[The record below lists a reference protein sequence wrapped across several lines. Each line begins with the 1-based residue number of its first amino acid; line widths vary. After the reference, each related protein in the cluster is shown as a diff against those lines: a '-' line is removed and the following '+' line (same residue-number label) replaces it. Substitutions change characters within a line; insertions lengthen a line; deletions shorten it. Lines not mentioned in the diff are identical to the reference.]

1 MTVKSGANVIRAVNG
16 AKQQLEQTRG
26 QLPPG
31 VQMVITRDASVFTTA
46 AVSATAEDLILAIL
60 LASLVVLIF
69 LQSFRQTLIVL
80 VSIPTSLLATTLMM
94 KVFDFGLDVIS
105 LLAMSLLI
113 GILVD
118 DAVVVIENIT
128 RHLSRGTDPV
138 EAAVRGRMEIGGA
151 AVALT
156 LTDVVVF
163 APIALSPGM
172 IGDILIEI
180 SVTIVVS
187 TLFSLLVSFTL
198 VPMLA
203 ARWLKPAKARQR
215 RPHPVRRLLDAG
227 ISKLEG
233 GYVRVL
239 RASLRHRLSV
249 LVAGTCCLLI
259 AVGMVASGKVG
270 TALTPDVDSNVLGA
284 EVALPSGT
292 SIAGS
297 SAALA
302 TMSERLR
309 DSMPDITSVY
319 GTVGLSAGY
328 VTSPSSISLTINLV
342 PRERRSTSLE
352 TLRLR
357 VDKHLA
363 QIPGV
368 QASVYIPS
376 PMGDGG
382 GSADSLPV
390 YLTGPEQN
398 RLQELSRQVADR
410 LAARPELSNVS
421 SQASQRT
428 PSWDITLDEAAA
440 SRFGISAHDVAAT
453 VMAVTS
459 GSEQSTLRTL
469 SGQDQKVIVRL
480 ATDAGGLDLDELRAL
495 PVALR
500 PIAGSGGGTDPAS
513 GAAGVTP
520 TPDGGT
526 RPDVVTL
533 AQVASVALTTSPQ
546 TIEDSSQQPR
556 IKVAAF
562 PASGVTSDRAQNAI
576 DTAMAGV
583 SLPSGYSYSI
593 GGAAQTQSDAF
604 APLILA
610 VGLAPLLVY
619 MLLAALYESLVLP
632 FAVLL
637 ALPLALVGAL
647 GALRLGNSTLNTFSM
662 IGMVMLTG
670 LVSKNGILL
679 IDRAE
684 QRRKLGDTAVEA
696 LAEAGRTRLR
706 PILMTTLT
714 LVVAMMPI
722 AFMQTP
728 GSEIRSPVALVM
740 IGGMSSST
748 LLTLL
753 IVPTLYTLLDGMR
766 ERLPKATR
774 GLLRGRVPGRMHGW
788 LHGSD
793 AGQGPTGQG
802 PTGQEPDATPAEASG
817 PMPTGGPDTS
827 PDGLALTPASPR
839 GAPD

>member
-1 MTVKSGANVIRAVNG
+1 MTDPPGETSASRLDGRATVGLNVTVKSGANVIRAVNG

-128 RHLSRGTDPV
+128 RHLSRGADPV

-309 DSMPDITSVY
+309 DSMPDITQRVRH
-319 GTVGLSAGY
+319 GGALRRIRHLTVQHQ
-328 VTSPSSISLTINLV
+328 PDDQ
-342 PRERRSTSLE
+342 PRSEGAPL
-352 TLRLR
+352 
-357 VDKHLA
+357 HLA
-363 QIPGV
+363 R
-368 QASVYIPS
+368 
-376 PMGDGG
+376 D
-382 GSADSLPV
+382 
-390 YLTGPEQN
+390 
-398 RLQELSRQVADR
+398 
-410 LAARPELSNVS
+410 
-421 SQASQRT
+421 
-428 PSWDITLDEAAA
+428 AAA
-440 SRFGISAHDVAAT
+440 SGRQAPGPDPRSA
-453 VMAVTS
+453 
-459 GSEQSTLRTL
+459 
-469 SGQDQKVIVRL
+469 GQRVHP
-480 ATDAGGLDLDELRAL
+480 E
-495 PVALR
+495 
-500 PIAGSGGGTDPAS
+500 
-513 GAAGVTP
+513 
-520 TPDGGT
+520 PDGGRRWQRRQPAGLPH
-526 RPDVVTL
+526 RP
-533 AQVASVALTTSPQ
+533 
-546 TIEDSSQQPR
+546 
-556 IKVAAF
+556 
-562 PASGVTSDRAQNAI
+562 
-576 DTAMAGV
+576 
-583 SLPSGYSYSI
+583 
-593 GGAAQTQSDAF
+593 
-604 APLILA
+604 
-610 VGLAPLLVY
+610 
-619 MLLAALYESLVLP
+619 
-632 FAVLL
+632 
-637 ALPLALVGAL
+637 
-647 GALRLGNSTLNTFSM
+647 
-662 IGMVMLTG
+662 
-670 LVSKNGILL
+670 
-679 IDRAE
+679 RAE
-684 QRRKLGDTAVEA
+684 
-696 LAEAGRTRLR
+696 
-706 PILMTTLT
+706 
-714 LVVAMMPI
+714 
-722 AFMQTP
+722 
-728 GSEIRSPVALVM
+728 PVA
-740 IGGMSSST
+740 GAE
-748 LLTLL
+748 
-753 IVPTLYTLLDGMR
+753 P
-766 ERLPKATR
+766 
-774 GLLRGRVPGRMHGW
+774 PGR
-788 LHGSD
+788 
-793 AGQGPTGQG
+793 GP
-802 PTGQEPDATPAEASG
+802 A
-817 PMPTGGPDTS
+817 
-827 PDGLALTPASPR
+827 R
-839 GAPD
+839 GTA